1 MREIPATS
9 RLRQTPTTAGRF
21 TGTARAALIGA
32 LALLVAAATLA
43 FGPSTAL
50 ADHDGTYVVC
60 PDPVSEG
67 NSTRMGIR
75 RSGYK
80 VLWAIATTDHVNYT
94 ADADDFTE
102 YHGVKFEQSQG
113 NTLWIPI
120 ETSEDSEPE
129 HDETFAVGFMGDG
142 IFHHCVITIADDDS
156 PTITGV
162 SVISAPVDRWAYR
175 AGEAIDVVVMLDQKV
190 DVEGTPLLSMF
201 FGSGDDS
208 VWRGARYRQ
217 GSGTREL
224 VFRYVVQT
232 EDLDRD
238 GLSVAIA
245 STTEDRTPAQGFIGS
260 IYAAGTDVPIKY
272 DHSGVE
278 PHWRQR
284 VDGRP
289 YVQSNRI
296 ISTPEAAGGA
306 YRANEVIEVAFTF
319 DTPVVVQGDACAT
332 LYVGYDGHH
341 SEGTAREAAYRR
353 GSGTDTL
360 VFGYRVQPGDTDPR
374 GIMVALG
381 TDSTG
386 FCGSGT
392 IRAEGTG
399 IDRNPW
405 YLGKGPDPGHKVD
418 TTPPAVTV
426 AAITS
431 TPVDG
436 EAYTAGETITVEVDF
451 SEDVAVSGTPYL
463 ELDIGD
469 TARRAAADTTGKASS
484 RLVLTYEVQQG
495 DTDTDGVG
503 IDANSLRLDGGSIY
517 DAAGNTADLAHPAI
531 AADTGQRVAA

>member
-1 MREIPATS
+1 MAIV
-9 RLRQTPTTAGRF
+9 
-21 TGTARAALIGA
+21 GA
-32 LALLVAAATLA
+32 LALLVAAATPA
-43 FGPSTAL
+43 FAPRRAL
-50 ADHDGTYVVC
+50 ADHDSTYVVC

-80 VLWAIATTDHVNYT
+80 ILWAFATTDHVNYT

-102 YHGVKFEQSQG
+102 YHGVKFEQSEG
-113 NTLWIPI
+113 KTLWIPI
-120 ETSEDSEPE
+120 ETTEDSEPE

-142 IFHHCVITIADDDS
+142 FFHHCVVTIADDDS

-162 SVISAPVDRWAYR
+162 NVISAPVDRWAYR
-175 AGEAIDVVVMLDQKV
+175 SGDAIDVVVMLDQKV

-208 VWRGARYRQ
+208 VWRGARYHQ

-232 EDLDRD
+232 GDLDRD

-245 STTEDRTPAQGFIGS
+245 STGEDRTSAQGFIGS

-272 DHSGVE
+272 DHSGFE
-278 PHWRQR
+278 PDWRQR

-289 YVQSNRI
+289 YVQSNHI
-296 ISTPEAAGGA
+296 ISAPEAGGQA

-319 DTPVVVQGDACAT
+319 DTRVVVQGDACAT
-332 LYVGYDGHH
+332 LYVGYDGYH

-360 VFGYRVQPGDTDPR
+360 VFGYRVRPGDTDPR

-392 IRAEGTG
+392 IKAEGTD

-405 YLGKGPDPGHKVD
+405 YLGKGPDPGHRVD
-418 TTPPAVTV
+418 TTPPSATL
-426 AAITS
+426 ATITS
-431 TPVDG
+431 RPVIG
-436 EAYTAGETITVEVDF
+436 EAYTAGESITVEVAF

-463 ELDIGD
+463 ELDIGG
-469 TARRAAADTTGKASS
+469 TVRRATADTTETAAS
-484 RLVLTYEVQQG
+484 RLVLKYEVQPG
-495 DTDTDGVG
+495 DIDTDGVG
-503 IDANSLRLDGGSIY
+503 IDANSLRLDDGSIH
-517 DAAGNTADLAHPAI
+517 DAAGNAANLAHPAV
-531 AADTGQRVAA
+531 AADSGQRVAA